1 MLEKIIQLLK
11 NSGADDWE
19 VTDTRTEGWEF
30 YYIRHGIDDFNVC
43 AKYGLAPI
51 NTVDYQEIGRAHV

>member
-1 MLEKIIQLLK
+1 MLEKIIQLLN

-30 YYIRHGIDDFNVC
+30 YYIRHE
-43 AKYGLAPI
+43 KWL
-51 NTVDYQEIGRAHV
+51 